1 VFFVLVQCHL
11 SILFLLCIL
20 TLWCVKLIFFFFS
33 ICSIFSSFLGSL
45 SPAQLITT
53 TASSTLT
60 ESTDAHALELENN
73 LLILAAT
80 AEQSSDHPLS
90 RAILH
95 AAKERHLKLYALAE
109 DATVMFVGKFFL
121 TPGHLF
127 YCVDFFLQ

>member
-1 VFFVLVQCHL
+1 MVRSTCLL
-11 SILFLLCIL
+11 LLTFL
-20 TLWCVKLIFFFFS
+20 
-33 ICSIFSSFLGSL
+33 LGSL

-53 TASSTLT
+53 TASSILT

-109 DATVMFVGKFFL
+109 DATVMFVGKCFWFCGCFTYRL
-121 TPGHLF
+121 LH
-127 YCVDFFLQ
+127 CICAVSANDE